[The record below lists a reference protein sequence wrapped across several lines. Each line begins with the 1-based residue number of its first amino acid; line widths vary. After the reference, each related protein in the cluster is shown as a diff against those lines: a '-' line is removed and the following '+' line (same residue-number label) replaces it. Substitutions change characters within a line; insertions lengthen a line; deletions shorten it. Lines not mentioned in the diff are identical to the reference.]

1 MAPSLRDSTLS
12 PEGQGTLTIY
22 VAGHIEYENHWK
34 TELGE
39 NGKRIRGDAYKAFKK
54 GYADILI
61 KRVEEAF
68 APGLSDHIL
77 YCDTATPITHERYTG
92 NYAGSI
98 MGARPGKKNMQ
109 AKIAHYQTPVKNLLL
124 GGHWAELGGGVP
136 IAVKAATNATLL
148 LLKKDSPEL
157 FHLFANYFDRNAD
170 LSEVEESNMLKPYL
184 ADWIQGP
191 TPAEMAR
198 LKNQ

>member
-1 MAPSLRDSTLS
+1 MYNV
-12 PEGQGTLTIY
+12 GY
-22 VAGHIEYENHWK
+22 
-34 TELGE
+34 ELGQSTSE
-39 NGKRIRGDAYKAFKK
+39 FY
-54 GYADILI
+54 
-61 KRVEEAF
+61 
-68 APGLSDHIL
+68 S
-77 YCDTATPITHERYTG
+77 
-92 NYAGSI
+92 
-98 MGARPGKKNMQ
+98 
-109 AKIAHYQTPVKNLLL
+109 KIAHYQTPVKNLLL

-170 LSEVEESNMLKPYL
+170 LNEVEESKMLKPYL
-184 ADWIQGP
+184 ADWIQSP